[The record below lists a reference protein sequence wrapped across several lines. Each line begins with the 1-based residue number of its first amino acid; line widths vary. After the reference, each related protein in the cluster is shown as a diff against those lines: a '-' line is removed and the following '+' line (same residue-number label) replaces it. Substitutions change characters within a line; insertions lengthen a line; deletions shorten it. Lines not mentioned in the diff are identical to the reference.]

1 MQKQQPNRL
10 QRLDAMDGMKN
21 GLRHVLLWMLFAC
34 APWLATAQTEGAETG
49 SRTALKW
56 NATDALVGRWAL
68 GFEQSVGANFAL
80 GLELD
85 FIHRERFMEFKSG
98 PHPWYPEEHAIKRG
112 LITEPYMRW
121 YPRAHARCQGVYAAA
136 AGFLGFARYQFVE
149 PNTFGDHSW
158 SAFGGSLQVG
168 YQRLIGRWV
177 VDGYLGGTWANDD
190 YSGAYIESTALFPP
204 PSGWRVSAGLRLG
217 LLRQR

>member
-1 MQKQQPNRL
+1 
-10 QRLDAMDGMKN
+10 MDIMKN
-21 GLRHVLLWMLFAC
+21 GLRSLLLWMIFAS
-34 APWLATAQTEGAETG
+34 APGLAIAQTEGTEQGLTMAF
-49 SRTALKW
+49 KW

-68 GFEQSVGANFAL
+68 GFEQSVGANIAL

-85 FIHRERFMEFKSG
+85 FIHRQRFMEFKGG
-98 PHPWYPEEHAIKRG
+98 PHPLYPPDDAMKRG
-112 LITEPYMRW
+112 LIVEPYMRW
-121 YPRAHARCQGVYAAA
+121 YPHVDVRGQGVYAAA

-149 PNTFGDHSW
+149 PNTFGDPSW

-217 LLRQR
+217 VMRQR

>member
-1 MQKQQPNRL
+1 MNV
-10 QRLDAMDGMKN
+10 MEN
-21 GLRHVLLWMLFAC
+21 VLRSVLLWMFVVSSMGHVI
-34 APWLATAQTEGAETG
+34 AQTEENEKG
-49 SRTALKW
+49 STTAFKW
-56 NATDALVGRWAL
+56 NTTDALVGRWAL
-68 GFEQSVGANFAL
+68 GFEHSVGANYAL

-85 FIHRERFMEFKSG
+85 FIHRERFMEFNSG
-98 PHPWYPEEHAIKRG
+98 PHLWYPEEHAIKRG

-121 YPRAHARCQGVYAAA
+121 YPHAHARCQGVYAAA

-149 PNTFGDHSW
+149 PNTFGDPGW
-158 SAFGGSLQVG
+158 SAFGGSLHVG
-168 YQRLIGRWV
+168 CQLLLGCWV

-217 LLRQR
+217 LMRQR

>member
-1 MQKQQPNRL
+1 
-10 QRLDAMDGMKN
+10 MDGIKN
-21 GLRHVLLWMLFAC
+21 GLRRVLLWMLFAC
-34 APWLATAQTEGAETG
+34 VPWLAIAQTGGAETG
-49 SRTALKW
+49 STTAFKW

-68 GFEQSVGANFAL
+68 GFEQSVGTSFAL
-80 GLELD
+80 GLEMD
-85 FIHRERFMEFKSG
+85 FIHRERLMEFKSG
-98 PHPWYPEEHAIKRG
+98 PHPWYPPENAMKRG
-112 LITEPYMRW
+112 LIAEPYMRW
-121 YPRAHARCQGVYAAA
+121 YPRAQAPCQGVYAAA

-149 PNTFGDHSW
+149 PNTFGDPSW

-168 YQRLIGRWV
+168 CQRLIGRWV

-217 LLRQR
+217 LMRQR

>member
-1 MQKQQPNRL
+1 
-10 QRLDAMDGMKN
+10 MDGITS
-21 GLRHVLLWMLFAC
+21 GLCNVLLWMIVASSPC
-34 APWLATAQTEGAETG
+34 YVIAQTEGIEKRST
-49 SRTALKW
+49 TAFKW

-68 GFEQSVGANFAL
+68 GFEQSVGTNFAL

-98 PHPWYPEEHAIKRG
+98 PHPWYPPDDAIKQG
-112 LITEPYMRW
+112 LIAEPYMRC
-121 YPRAHARCQGVYAAA
+121 YPRVDVRGQGVYAAA
-136 AGFLGFARYQFVE
+136 AGFLGYARYQFVE
-149 PNTFGDHSW
+149 PNTFGDPSW

-168 YQRLIGRWV
+168 CQRLISRWV

-217 LLRQR
+217 LMRQR

>member
-1 MQKQQPNRL
+1 
-10 QRLDAMDGMKN
+10 MKN
-21 GLRHVLLWMLFAC
+21 GLRSLLLWMIFAS
-34 APWLATAQTEGAETG
+34 APGLAIAQTEGTEQGLT
-49 SRTALKW
+49 TALKW

-68 GFEQSVGANFAL
+68 GFEQSVGANIAL

-85 FIHRERFMEFKSG
+85 FIHRQRFMEFKGG
-98 PHPWYPEEHAIKRG
+98 PHPWYPPDDAMKRG
-112 LITEPYMRW
+112 LIVEPYMRW
-121 YPRAHARCQGVYAAA
+121 YPHVDVRGQGVYAAA
-136 AGFLGFARYQFVE
+136 AGFLGFARHQFVE
-149 PNTFGDHSW
+149 PNTFGDPSW

-217 LLRQR
+217 VMRQR

>member
-1 MQKQQPNRL
+1 MNV
-10 QRLDAMDGMKN
+10 MEN
-21 GLRHVLLWMLFAC
+21 VLRSVLLWIFVANST
-34 APWLATAQTEGAETG
+34 WHVIAQTEGNGKG
-49 SRTALKW
+49 STTAFKW
-56 NATDALVGRWAL
+56 NATDALVGRWAF
-68 GFEQSVGANFAL
+68 GFEHSVGANFAL

-85 FIHRERFMEFKSG
+85 FIHRERFMEFNSG
-98 PHPWYPEEHAIKRG
+98 PNPWYPEERAIKRG

-121 YPRAHARCQGVYAAA
+121 YPHAYARCHGVYTAA

-149 PNTFGDHSW
+149 PNTFGDPSW

-168 YQRLIGRWV
+168 YQRLLGCWV

-217 LLRQR
+217 LMRQR

>member
-1 MQKQQPNRL
+1 MENV
-10 QRLDAMDGMKN
+10 
-21 GLRHVLLWMLFAC
+21 LRSVLLWMFVANS
-34 APWLATAQTEGAETG
+34 TGHMIAQTEGNETG
-49 SRTALKW
+49 STTAFKW

-68 GFEQSVGANFAL
+68 GFEHSVGANFAL

-85 FIHRERFMEFKSG
+85 FIHRERFMEFNSG
-98 PHPWYPEEHAIKRG
+98 PHLWYPEEHAIKRG

-121 YPRAHARCQGVYAAA
+121 YPHVHECCQGVYAAA

-149 PNTFGDHSW
+149 PNTFGDPGW

-168 YQRLIGRWV
+168 YQLLLDCWV

-204 PSGWRVSAGLRLG
+204 PFGWRVSAGLRLG
-217 LLRQR
+217 LMRQR

>member
-1 MQKQQPNRL
+1 MNV
-10 QRLDAMDGMKN
+10 MKIMMRS
-21 GLRHVLLWMLFAC
+21 LLLWMFVANST
-34 APWLATAQTEGAETG
+34 WHVIAQTEGNEKG
-49 SRTALKW
+49 STTAFKW

-68 GFEQSVGANFAL
+68 GFEHSVGTNFAL

-85 FIHRERFMEFKSG
+85 FIHRERFMEFNSG
-98 PHPWYPEEHAIKRG
+98 HLWYPEEYAIKRG

-121 YPRAHARCQGVYAAA
+121 YPHVHERCQGVYAAA

-149 PNTFGDHSW
+149 PNTFGDPSW

-168 YQRLIGRWV
+168 YQRLLGCWV
-177 VDGYLGGTWANDD
+177 VDAYLGGTWANDD

-217 LLRQR
+217 RMRQR

>member
-1 MQKQQPNRL
+1 MNV
-10 QRLDAMDGMKN
+10 MKIMM
-21 GLRHVLLWMLFAC
+21 RSVLLWIFVASSTWHLI
-34 APWLATAQTEGAETG
+34 AQTEGNEKG
-49 SRTALKW
+49 STTAFKW
-56 NATDALVGRWAL
+56 NATDAFVGRWAL
-68 GFEQSVGANFAL
+68 GFEQSVGAHYSL

-85 FIHRERFMEFKSG
+85 FIHRERFIEFKSG

-149 PNTFGDHSW
+149 PNTFGDPSW

-168 YQRLIGRWV
+168 YQRLLGCWV
-177 VDGYLGGTWANDD
+177 VDAYLGGTWANDD

-217 LLRQR
+217 RMRQR

>member
-1 MQKQQPNRL
+1 MNV
-10 QRLDAMDGMKN
+10 MKIMM
-21 GLRHVLLWMLFAC
+21 RSVLLWMFVANST
-34 APWLATAQTEGAETG
+34 WHVIAQTEGNEKG
-49 SRTALKW
+49 STTAFKW

-68 GFEQSVGANFAL
+68 GFEQSIGANFAL

-98 PHPWYPEEHAIKRG
+98 PHPWYPEEHAMKQG
-112 LITEPYMRW
+112 LIAEPYMRW
-121 YPRAHARCQGVYAAA
+121 YPRAQARCQGVYAAA
-136 AGFLGFARYQFVE
+136 AGFLGFARYQLVE
-149 PNTFGDHSW
+149 PNTFGDPSW

-168 YQRLIGRWV
+168 YQRLLGCWV

-217 LLRQR
+217 RMRQR

>member
-1 MQKQQPNRL
+1 ML
-10 QRLDAMDGMKN
+10 RLDVMDGMKK
-21 GLRHVLLWMLFAC
+21 GLRSALLWMILAS
-34 APWLATAQTEGAETG
+34 APWQALAQTEGNEKG
-49 SRTALKW
+49 STTAFKW

-68 GFEQSVGANFAL
+68 GFGQSVGANFAL

-121 YPRAHARCQGVYAAA
+121 YPRVDVRGQGVYAAA

-149 PNTFGDHSW
+149 PNTSGDPSW

-217 LLRQR
+217 VMR